1 MRELRLL
8 LLYLGFVFVGGALLA
23 PWAWKS
29 VQALAGAWSPLER
42 MAQQPFHR
50 YVNRCLLVLALA
62 ALWPLLRALGLHG
75 KTSHGWQGP
84 WRRPIVLGTAGG
96 LASCLMVV
104 MGPLL
109 VGDASIAVGLSPGL
123 MARRAA
129 SALATAAGVA
139 VMEEWLFRG
148 LIHGA
153 LRRSL
158 SFAQVASITS
168 VLYAV
173 VHFFDRPPQPEVVGA
188 FTGLWTLGRMMHGLW
203 DVSALMPGLL
213 NLFAVGWM
221 LALAR
226 ERTGSLALSMGVHG
240 GWVLGIKFLGPL
252 VDKNTGAA
260 TAMWGTSRVFDGW
273 APSAVL
279 AVQLLAIHSATR
291 TPITTPTQPVH
302 PN

>member
-8 LLYLGFVFVGGALLA
+8 SLYLGFVFVGGALLA

-29 VQALAGAWSPLER
+29 MQALAGAWPRLEGL
-42 MAQQPFHR
+42 AQQPFHR
-50 YVNRCLLVLALA
+50 YVNRCLLALALVG
-62 ALWPLLRALGLHG
+62 LWPLLRSLGLHG
-75 KTSHGWQGP
+75 KTRHGWHGP
-84 WRRPIVLGTAGG
+84 WCRPILLGTAGG
-96 LASCLMVV
+96 LASCLIVV
-104 MGPLL
+104 LAPML
-109 VGDASIAVGLSPGL
+109 VEDASVAVGLPPGW

-139 VMEEWLFRG
+139 VLEEWLFRG

-158 SFAQVASITS
+158 SFPQVASITS
-168 VLYAV
+168 LLYAV
-173 VHFFDRPPQPEVVGA
+173 VHFFDRPPQPEVVGV
-188 FTGLWTLGRMMHGLW
+188 FTGLWTLGRMTHGLW
-203 DVSALMPGLL
+203 EASSLMPGLL

-240 GWVLGIKFLGPL
+240 GWVLGIKLLGPL
-252 VDKNTGAA
+252 VIKGTGTSAA
-260 TAMWGTSRVFDGW
+260 LWGTSKVFDGW
-273 APSAVL
+273 ASSAVL

-291 TPITTPTQPVH
+291 TPSIPAQQGHRT
-302 PN
+302 